1 MLKTILY
8 RNVTATL
15 ASTKTR
21 LEIVGKLLDL
31 DIVVNRNVMATLAS
45 IKIVEVY
52 SSLMIVIQRMNKI
65 KI

>member
-1 MLKTILY
+1 M
-8 RNVTATL
+8 ATL